1 MYIPHRN
8 YTPFCPKTEATKPSE
23 GLEPIKITQ
32 IVFNHFRKLN
42 SQETEDITQAA
53 ITLRNKF
60 NAALYHESECRYED
74 L

>member
-1 MYIPHRN
+1 MYIHHRN
-8 YTPFCPKTEATKPSE
+8 HTPFFPKTEATKPYE
-23 GLEPIKITQ
+23 VLEPIKIIQ

-53 ITLRNKF
+53 IILRNKF
-60 NAALYHESECRYED
+60 NAALYHESECRYLD